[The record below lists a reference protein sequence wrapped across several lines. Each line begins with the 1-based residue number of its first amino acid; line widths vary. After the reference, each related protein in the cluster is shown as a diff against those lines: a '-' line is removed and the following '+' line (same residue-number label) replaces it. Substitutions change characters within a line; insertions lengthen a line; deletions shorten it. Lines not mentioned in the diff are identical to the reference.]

1 MGFVTDADRKP
12 MKIKEA
18 VNENCGECG
27 RYKKEISPEI
37 YGCDNCRKEIQRN
50 LEAGKRQ
57 HLQMTVFGHPM
68 DLNTEELE
76 FCSWKCVLAYLPKI
90 KCNHFVTLPYMHF
103 DVGYPKKM
111 TGKALISL
119 LRPKRKK

>member
-1 MGFVTDADRKP
+1 

-18 VNENCGECG
+18 VNESCGECG
-27 RYKKEISPEI
+27 RYKKEVSPDV

-50 LEAGKRQ
+50 LAAGKRQ
-57 HLQMTVFGHPM
+57 NLQMTVFRNPHNS
-68 DLNTEELE
+68 DSQNLE

-90 KCNHFVTLPYMHF
+90 RCNYFVNLPYLHF
-103 DVGYPKKM
+103 DAGYPREM
-111 TGKALISL
+111 TGKALIDL